1 MPRMELTTIIINR
14 LLIQGLRA
22 NSQFKEVDILAKT
35 LIPLVGID
43 LEAMIAID
51 LMLHLALIMLA
62 ITNQKG
68 VGLK

>member
-1 MPRMELTTIIINR
+1 MELTTIIINR

-35 LIPLVGID
+35 LIPQVGID

-68 VGLK
+68 VWLK

>member
-1 MPRMELTTIIINR
+1 MELTTIIINR